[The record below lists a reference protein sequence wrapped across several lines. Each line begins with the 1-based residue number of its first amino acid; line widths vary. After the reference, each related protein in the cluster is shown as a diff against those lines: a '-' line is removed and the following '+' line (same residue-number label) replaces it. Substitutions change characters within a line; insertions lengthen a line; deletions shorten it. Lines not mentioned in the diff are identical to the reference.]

1 MSMLIKKLLTISL
14 RSAMIVTI
22 ALCFSACKKN
32 SDLPELNITY
42 NNVRY
47 HRNRAS
53 TEGYYAQFYNDE
65 LKEYGDWYYNAGPIQ
80 SYNED
85 GEQNTIQ
92 FIASEVNGI
101 PVMGLGYTPFMT
113 SVVIPYGSTTLK
125 SIYTPGTIVTML
137 PAYFNK
143 NNTNTE
149 QINWFYCGKPI
160 NLYNFSRKK
169 IKIYIPNEKY
179 SDFVEL
185 LPEISNED
193 IPFYKANISYKL
205 NMTELPKQYKTEYYY
220 IDYVEYGKTIEN
232 IPPEPTVKGY
242 KFNGWYTEAD
252 CINKWNFEN
261 TLSHL
266 DKDEDFN
273 ELCLYAKWIKD

>member
-14 RSAMIVTI
+14 RSTMIVTI

-85 GEQNTIQ
+85 GEQNTVQ

-101 PVMGLGYTPFMT
+101 PVM
-113 SVVIPYGSTTLK
+113 
-125 SIYTPGTIVTML
+125 
-137 PAYFNK
+137 
-143 NNTNTE
+143 
-149 QINWFYCGKPI
+149 
-160 NLYNFSRKK
+160 
-169 IKIYIPNEKY
+169 
-179 SDFVEL
+179 
-185 LPEISNED
+185 
-193 IPFYKANISYKL
+193 
-205 NMTELPKQYKTEYYY
+205 
-220 IDYVEYGKTIEN
+220 
-232 IPPEPTVKGY
+232 
-242 KFNGWYTEAD
+242 
-252 CINKWNFEN
+252 
-261 TLSHL
+261 
-266 DKDEDFN
+266 
-273 ELCLYAKWIKD
+273 

>member
-85 GEQNTIQ
+85 GEQNTVQ

-143 NNTNTE
+143 NNTN
-149 QINWFYCGKPI
+149 
-160 NLYNFSRKK
+160 
-169 IKIYIPNEKY
+169 
-179 SDFVEL
+179 
-185 LPEISNED
+185 
-193 IPFYKANISYKL
+193 
-205 NMTELPKQYKTEYYY
+205 
-220 IDYVEYGKTIEN
+220 
-232 IPPEPTVKGY
+232 
-242 KFNGWYTEAD
+242 
-252 CINKWNFEN
+252 
-261 TLSHL
+261 LSLIH
-266 DKDEDFN
+266 
-273 ELCLYAKWIKD
+273 I